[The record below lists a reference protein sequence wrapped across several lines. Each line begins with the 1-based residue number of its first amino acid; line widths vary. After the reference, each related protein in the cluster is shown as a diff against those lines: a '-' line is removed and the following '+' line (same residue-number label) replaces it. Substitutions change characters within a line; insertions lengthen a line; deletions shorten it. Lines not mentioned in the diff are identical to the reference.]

1 MTADPFES
9 VTKAWDWF
17 HIQNLVARNFNRTLA
32 TSIGPSLSNPLLEW
46 ALANLLTVN
55 LASLLDDALES
66 YVTARNIPV
75 NQGRLFDRIEA
86 LHDARLIA
94 NAPALHLLR
103 KARNECAHTP
113 PSFGGATQPKWH
125 DLDLFIGEVASVL
138 RDDLRMLAPP
148 IKYEWFA
155 ERNPILHD
163 EGDVAVTHQYR
174 FGVKRN
180 DKEAFVSTQ
189 TIDFLRFSASDRA
202 PSSE

>member
-1 MTADPFES
+1 MTADLFES
-9 VTKAWDWF
+9 VRKAWNWF

-46 ALANLLTVN
+46 ALANLLMVN
-55 LASLLDDALES
+55 LTSLLDDALDV
-66 YVTARNIPV
+66 YVKACNISV

-86 LHDARLIA
+86 LHDAQLIT

-113 PSFGGATQPKWH
+113 ASFTGATQPKWN

-138 RDDLRMLAPP
+138 RDALRMLGPP
-148 IKYEWFA
+148 IRYEWFA

-163 EGDVAVTHQYR
+163 GGDVAVTHQYR

-189 TIDFLRFSASDRA
+189 TFDFLRLSASDRA
-202 PSSE
+202 QSSE